1 MANEDTL
8 ICDDL
13 LLRIRRILEANYR
26 SAEEKKA
33 HLLRMENIDHTS
45 PEADYQAKL
54 KWLSA
59 TGQGGQL
66 KAMIKARAE
75 QHYG

>member
-1 MANEDTL
+1 MANEDILTY
-8 ICDDL
+8 DL

-66 KAMIKARAE
+66 KAMIEARAKWVS
-75 QHYG
+75 

>member
-1 MANEDTL
+1 MAN
-8 ICDDL
+8 DL
-13 LLRIRRILEANYR
+13 LLRIRRILEANSK

-66 KAMIKARAE
+66 KAMIEARAKWAS
-75 QHYG
+75 

>member
-1 MANEDTL
+1 MANEDILT
-8 ICDDL
+8 CDL
-13 LLRIRRILEANYR
+13 LLRIRRILEANYK

-33 HLLRMENIDHTS
+33 HLLRMDSIDHTS
-45 PEADYQAKL
+45 EEKDYQDKL

-66 KAMIKARAE
+66 KAMIEARAE